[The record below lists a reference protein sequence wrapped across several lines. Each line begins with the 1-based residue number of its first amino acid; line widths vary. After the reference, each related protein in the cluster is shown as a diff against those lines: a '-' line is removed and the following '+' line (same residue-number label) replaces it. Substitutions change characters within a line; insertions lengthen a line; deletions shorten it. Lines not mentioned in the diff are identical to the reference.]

1 MKSPAISHAALRI
14 AAGLMFLPHGAQ
26 KLFGLWGRD
35 PVSLATQ
42 SGVGGLIE
50 LFGGLLILIGF
61 QTRWAAFI
69 CSGTMAVAFWQFHV
83 LGSWDEQGFSAFHPL
98 LNRGELAALYCFV
111 FLFLWG
117 NGAGPYSLDARRG
130 K

>member
-1 MKSPAISHAALRI
+1 MDWKGTTHALLRI
-14 AAGLMFLPHGAQ
+14 AAALMFLPHGAQ

-35 PVSLATQ
+35 AVSLASQ

-50 LFGGLLILIGF
+50 FFGGLLILIGL
-61 QTRWAAFI
+61 QTRWVAFL

-83 LGSWDEQGFSAFHPL
+83 LGSWSEMGVSAFHPL

-117 NGAGPYSLDARRG
+117 NGAGPFSLDARRG